1 MLLIDHR
8 FNYQL
13 LCKFSSSSFF
23 LLMHSSSPK
32 KGNKSINGVFFF
44 SKIERSEFAVFD
56 GGILCFLLQELI
68 LGDLKAETL
77 YSVSVAAYTTKG
89 DGAHSKAKLVQT
101 PGIGKHM
108 SSIHFSAPDLVAYS
122 RIDRTVSCA
131 RRWQ

>member
-13 LCKFSSSSFF
+13 LCKFSSFFFF

-32 KGNKSINGVFFF
+32 KGNKSINSVFF
-44 SKIERSEFAVFD
+44 SKIERREFAVFD
-56 GGILCFLLQELI
+56 GGILCFLPQELI